1 MITTWWTFQNKIG
14 LTALTILSKSLLAEK
29 TPSFVIRSE
38 QASDIWSQNTIK
50 FNHNMVTKN
59 FFLNQDQGTLGQK
72 LMDLEI
78 SGPQNE
84 VVQWT
89 QWFRWSMSCWLFSA
103 KPAKFCIFLFMLM
116 FESSFFI
123 VFVYRMK
130 TSQESADLQ
139 DSSGG
144 APYYRFHLIN
154 LSKHFLQTRAL

>member
-1 MITTWWTFQNKIG
+1 MYSSDDQNLMNFSKQIG

-29 TPSFVIRSE
+29 TPSVVIRSE
-38 QASDIWSQNTIK
+38 QASDIWSQNTIE

-89 QWFRWSMSCWLFSA
+89 Q
-103 KPAKFCIFLFMLM
+103 
-116 FESSFFI
+116 
-123 VFVYRMK
+123 
-130 TSQESADLQ
+130 
-139 DSSGG
+139 
-144 APYYRFHLIN
+144 
-154 LSKHFLQTRAL
+154 